1 MLRSPGSASPA
12 EVAQLSDHFWRTRIP
27 RCCVPSR
34 TAFPLGFVHLFV
46 DGLFAHNI
54 ALEHVTSYLWGVLLF
69 EVLSDKRGEVVED
82 LSLYILDLFWVH
94 IAAAEVAERLLI
106 YRRGLQLQKFGDQL
120 LHDLSQTLQNLE
132 HDFTELLLNEHLWPS

>member
-1 MLRSPGSASPA
+1 M
-12 EVAQLSDHFWRTRIP
+12 
-27 RCCVPSR
+27 
-34 TAFPLGFVHLFV
+34 
-46 DGLFAHNI
+46 
-54 ALEHVTSYLWGVLLF
+54 
-69 EVLSDKRGEVVED
+69 
-82 LSLYILDLFWVH
+82 H